1 MATYDL
7 AGKVAFV
14 TGAARGIGF
23 ETAREL
29 LARGASVALV
39 DLDHDDSAAAAKQ
52 LSAGDRVLPLTAD
65 VTDRDAL
72 DDAVAQAVERLG
84 GIDVVVA
91 NAGIAPPPSPVAT
104 IDIDAFE
111 HVIEVNLLGVWR
123 TVRATLPQVMQR
135 QGHVVVVASIYAFT
149 NGVLTSPYAMSK
161 AGVEQLGRALRV
173 ELAPHGASAG
183 VAEFGFIDTALVRDA
198 FTNPVAHRLE
208 DRMPAFVTRRLT
220 PAQAAAAMVRGIEK
234 RASRT
239 LVPAWWRPLGVLRG
253 IVNPLFDAALRSDS
267 TLQQLIRDAEAA
279 DRAARGDRAP
289 R

>member
-14 TGAARGIGF
+14 TGGARGIGL
-23 ETAREL
+23 ETARLL

-39 DLDHDDSAAAAKQ
+39 DLDHDDTVAAAKQ
-52 LSAGDRVLPLTAD
+52 LGAGDRVLPLTAD

-91 NAGIAPPPSPVAT
+91 NAGIAPPPSPVTT
-104 IDIDAFE
+104 IDVDAFE
-111 HVIEVNLLGVWR
+111 QVIEVNLLGVWR
-123 TVRATLPQVMQR
+123 TVRATLPQVIQR
-135 QGHVVVVASIYAFT
+135 RGHVVVVASIYAFT

-173 ELAPHGASAG
+173 ELASHGASAG
-183 VAEFGFIDTALVRDA
+183 VAEFGFIDTTMVRDA
-198 FTNPVAHRLE
+198 FVSPIAQRLE
-208 DRMPAFVTRRLT
+208 DRLPAFMTRRLT
-220 PAQAAAAMVRGIEK
+220 PAQAAEAMVHGIEK

-253 IVNPLFDAALRSDS
+253 IVNPLLDAALRNDS
-267 TLQQLIRDAEAA
+267 ALQALIRDAESA
-279 DRAARGDRAP
+279 DRAARGERTV